1 MATKIKNRFPLLIL
15 GTFVLPLTACNDMK
29 FVNLVSTNMKWESED
44 GKFIM
49 LSQGVQGYRNYC
61 RIEIDGIFDTELYGI
76 FNSNLFIDSSDYI
89 TSGYTSLLSADMKR
103 IPAQGFFKYREDKLK
118 VKFVLNRTGDPYWDN
133 WEGVLNGTPLEES
146 ELNAKYFYET
156 TFENIDLSLIFGF
169 KTYEESAF
177 TYKLFGYYGD
187 TSIEF
192 SFGDNYEFSITSSDL
207 LTANGT
213 YSSRYDGMDLTFS
226 QNDIFD
232 IEGNTISLTS
242 TNTQINFDE

>member
-61 RIEIDGIFDTELYGI
+61 RIEIDGIFDTELYEI
-76 FNSNLFIDSSDYI
+76 YNSNINIYSEDYI
-89 TSGYTSLLSADMKR
+89 TSGLLSADMKR

-133 WEGVLNGTPLEES
+133 WEGVLNRTPLEES

-242 TNTQINFDE
+242 TNKQINFDE

>member
-1 MATKIKNRFPLLIL
+1 MKRTRTKRRILLFL
-15 GTFVLPLTACNDMK
+15 GVFSLTLTACYDSTFDK
-29 FVNLVSTNMKWESED
+29 LLSTNMKWVSED

-49 LSQGVQGYRNYC
+49 LAQGIQGYCNYC
-61 RIEIDGIFDTELYGI
+61 RIEIDGIFETEIYEI
-76 FNSNLFIDSSDYI
+76 YNSNINIYSKDYI
-89 TSGYTSLLSADMKR
+89 TSGLLSANMKR
-103 IPAQGFFKYREDKLK
+103 IPDQGFFRYREDKLK
-118 VKFVLNRTGDPYWDN
+118 VKFVLNRTSDPYWDN
-133 WEGVLNGTPLEES
+133 WEGILNGTPLEES
-146 ELNAKYFYET
+146 ELNAKYFCET

-177 TYKLFGYYGD
+177 TYKLFGYYGE

-232 IEGNTISLTS
+232 IEGNTIALTS

>member
-1 MATKIKNRFPLLIL
+1 MATKRKNRFLPLIL

-49 LSQGVQGYRNYC
+49 LSQGVQGCRNYC

-133 WEGVLNGTPLEES
+133 WEGVLNRTPLEES

-187 TSIEF
+187 ISIEF

-232 IEGNTISLTS
+232 IEGNTIALTS
-242 TNTQINFDE
+242 TNKQINFDE

>member
-1 MATKIKNRFPLLIL
+1 MKRTRTKRRILLFL
-15 GTFVLPLTACNDMK
+15 GVFSLTLTACYDSTFDK
-29 FVNLVSTNMKWESED
+29 LLSTNMKWVSED

-49 LSQGVQGYRNYC
+49 LAQGIQGYCNYC
-61 RIEIDGIFDTELYGI
+61 RIEIDGIFETEIYEI
-76 FNSNLFIDSSDYI
+76 YNSNINIYSKDYI
-89 TSGYTSLLSADMKR
+89 TSGLLSANMKR
-103 IPAQGFFKYREDKLK
+103 IPDQGFFRYREDKLK
-118 VKFVLNRTGDPYWDN
+118 VKFVLNRTSDPYWDN
-133 WEGVLNGTPLEES
+133 WEGILNGTPLEES
-146 ELNAKYFYET
+146 ELNAKYFCGT

-177 TYKLFGYYGD
+177 TYKLFGYYGE

-213 YSSRYDGMDLTFS
+213 YTSRYDGMDLTFS

-232 IEGNTISLTS
+232 IEGNTIALTS